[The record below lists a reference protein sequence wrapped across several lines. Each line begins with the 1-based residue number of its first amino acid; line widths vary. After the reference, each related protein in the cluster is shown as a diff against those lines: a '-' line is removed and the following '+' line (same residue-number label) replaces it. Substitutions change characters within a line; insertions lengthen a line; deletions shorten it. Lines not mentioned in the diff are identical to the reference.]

1 MKETRVYE
9 KKLDINTNNTRKFY
23 DERAKEIARME
34 CPYTSVLLG
43 DQNPKHAEEWNIYEK
58 EFILP
63 HLKIDK
69 SSEVLDVGCGMGRW
83 AETIIPMVSFYLGT
97 DFSSEMI
104 QVARKRCIFSDKDY
118 EFYNLSFQELAQ
130 APGTFLQ
137 ERKFNRVIVSGVC
150 MYINDS
156 EIEQCYKGLVRLLDE
171 HCVLFLNETVAV
183 EKRLTLNEHPSEALK
198 TTYDVIYRTIKEYN
212 EYYNIFLDNGFRI
225 EKQEFLP
232 HLNNEKGYSETERW
246 YTILKR

>member
-9 KKLDINTNNTRKFY
+9 KKLDIDTNNTRKFY
-23 DERAKEIARME
+23 DERAKAIKHME

-63 HLKIDK
+63 QLEISE
-69 SSEVLDVGCGMGRW
+69 SSKVLDIGCGMGRW
-83 AETIIPMVSFYLGT
+83 AETIIPVASFYLGA

-104 QVARKRCIFSDKDY
+104 QVAQKRCNHLEKNY
-118 EFYNLSFQELAQ
+118 EFINLSFQELVQ
-130 APGTFLQ
+130 ASEELFQ
-137 ERKFNRVIVSGVC
+137 KKKFNKVIISGVC

-156 EIEQCYKGLVRLLDE
+156 EMEQCYTGLLRLLDE

-198 TTYDVIYRTIKEYN
+198 TTYDVIYRPIKEYN
-212 EYYNIFLDNGFRI
+212 EYYNIFIDNGFRI